1 MSVDTLKWKDTLVDG
16 GIADDHARAIVNGLS
31 DHVLPDLATKSDIE
45 RVIHTL
51 TMRFVTLGLAIAAL
65 IIAVLSVTIPAL
77 I

>member
-1 MSVDTLKWKDTLVDG
+1 MAVDTLRYAEDLEASGFDKDK
-16 GIADDHARAIVNGLS
+16 AKAIVNGLS